1 MWQVETSDDGDIY
14 FVLEAYVNGVK
25 TELYI
30 SDDDAK
36 AVETNKGSF
45 MEFRYREIG
54 EVNTAK
60 LNMDADFNLK
70 KSYTVDTYKDG
81 VLELTDAYDNGETII
96 ALAKDCVIYSIRK
109 DGDKVVKEDKGLEY
123 AADYIDAGDTVYMD
137 WNDKND
143 DGEDQVFAL
152 YVVEKDDD

>member
-1 MWQVETSDDGDIY
+1 
-14 FVLEAYVNGVK
+14 
-25 TELYI
+25 
-30 SDDDAK
+30 
-36 AVETNKGSF
+36 

-60 LNMDADFNLK
+60 LNKDADFNLK

-81 VLELTDAYDNGETII
+81 VLELTEAYDNGETII

>member
-1 MWQVETSDDGDIY
+1 MI
-14 FVLEAYVNGVK
+14 
-25 TELYI
+25 
-30 SDDDAK
+30 
-36 AVETNKGSF
+36 
-45 MEFRYREIG
+45 
-54 EVNTAK
+54 
-60 LNMDADFNLK
+60 
-70 KSYTVDTYKDG
+70 
-81 VLELTDAYDNGETII
+81 
-96 ALAKDCVIYSIRK
+96 AKDCVIYSIRK

>member
-1 MWQVETSDDGDIY
+1 MDLEAS
-14 FVLEAYVNGVK
+14 EAYVNGVK

-36 AVETNKGSF
+36 AVEANKGSF

-60 LNMDADFNLK
+60 LNKDADFNLK
-70 KSYTVDTYKDG
+70 TSYEVVSYKDG
-81 VLELTDAYDNGETII
+81 VLEVSPDYDGNESII

-109 DGDKVVKEDKGLEY
+109 SGDKVAKEEKGLEY
-123 AADYIDAGDTVYMD
+123 AENYIDAGDTVYMD

-152 YVVEKDDD
+152 YVVETDDD